1 VSKRDK
7 KGEYVVGY
15 GKPPAQHRFKKG
27 QSGNPKGRPRKKT
40 KEPAPLRFQDGHLDG
55 FMEQEAGRYLQLHE
69 NGKPVAMT
77 AMQAVVR
84 SVIVEGIKGNRLAKK
99 FALELLR
106 QEEREALNRSRVEYK
121 FFAQLKADGEATIAR
136 CKKQGIA
143 PPRLFP
149 HPDDILLDEAAGEVH
164 LLGPMS
170 ADRAIPYERGAL
182 VRDWY
187 LAYSV
192 LEEKHGAVTTMECEG
207 ESAPAGHVLAL
218 IIDSVLPPSIRRHDF
233 STAGFLAELHRL
245 TERRLRQRMK
255 TLMAQ
260 IANMPDSIDERLAAR
275 ERAVN
280 AVGVIGWGLEKAVAG
295 LTESQDGP
303 ANGGAP
309 DKG

>member
-1 VSKRDK
+1 MSKRDK
-7 KGEYVVGY
+7 NGDYPVGY
-15 GKPPAQHRFKKG
+15 GKPPAQHRFQKG

-40 KEPAPLRFQDGHLDG
+40 KEPAPLRFRDGYLDG
-55 FMEQEAGRYLQLHE
+55 FMEQEAVRYLQLHE

-99 FALELLR
+99 HALELLR
-106 QEEREALNRSRVEYK
+106 QEEREARRRSLEQYK
-121 FFAQLKADGEATIAR
+121 CFAQLKAKGEAEIAR
-136 CKKQGIA
+136 CKKKGVA

-149 HPDDILLDEAAGEVH
+149 HPDDILLDEATGEVH
-164 LLGPMS
+164 LLGPTS

-192 LEEKHGAVTTMECEG
+192 LEEKCGAVATIEWEG
-207 ESAPAGHVLAL
+207 ESDAAKRVLAL
-218 IIDSVLPPSIRRHDF
+218 IIDRALPPSFQRDDDSIA
-233 STAGFLAELHRL
+233 TFLAELHSL
-245 TERRLRQRMK
+245 TTRQLRQRMK

-260 IANMPDSIDERLAAR
+260 IANMPDSIAEQLAAR

-280 AVGVIGWGLEKAVAG
+280 AAGTIGWGLEKAVTA
-295 LTESQDGP
+295 LAENRDGQ
-303 ANGGAP
+303 ANDGAP